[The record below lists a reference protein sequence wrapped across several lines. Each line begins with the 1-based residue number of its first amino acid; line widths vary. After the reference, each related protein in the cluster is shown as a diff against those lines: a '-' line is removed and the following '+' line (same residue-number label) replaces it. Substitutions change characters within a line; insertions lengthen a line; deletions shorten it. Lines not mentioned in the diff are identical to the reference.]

1 MKELTVFAKDRVGLL
16 ADITEMMGKNGIN
29 IEFLSGEAIA
39 GIAVLHMTFSNE
51 MAAASLLERAGFTV
65 ISSDIL
71 VLKIPNKPGEIGR
84 ISRML
89 SDEGINIQNIY
100 FMGET
105 AKHGFFA
112 VKVDRMDDAKGIL
125 KKYVSK
131 SPGMGRLG

>member
-1 MKELTVFAKDRVGLL
+1 MKELTIFAKDRVGLL
-16 ADITEMMGKNGIN
+16 ADITEMMGKNGVN
-29 IEFLSGEAIA
+29 IEFLSGEAVA

-51 MAAASLLERAGFTV
+51 LAAASLLERAGFTV

-71 VLKIPNKPGEIGR
+71 VLRIPNKPGEIGR

-100 FMGET
+100 FMGEK
-105 AKHGFFA
+105 ARHGFFA
-112 VKVDRMDDAKGIL
+112 VKVDRPDDAKGIL
-125 KKYVSK
+125 KEYISK

>member
-1 MKELTVFAKDRVGLL
+1 MKELTIFAKDRVGLL
-16 ADITEMMGKNGIN
+16 ADITEMMGENGIN
-29 IEFLSGEAIA
+29 IEFLSGEAVA

-51 MAAASLLERAGFTV
+51 LAAASLLEKAGFTV

-89 SDEGINIQNIY
+89 SNEGVNIQNIY
-100 FMGET
+100 FMGEK
-105 AKHGFFA
+105 ARHGFFA
-112 VKVDRMDDAKGIL
+112 VKVDRPDDAKGIL

>member
-1 MKELTVFAKDRVGLL
+1 MKELTIFAKDRVGLL

-51 MAAASLLERAGFTV
+51 LAAASLLERAGFTV

-100 FMGET
+100 FMGES

-112 VKVDRMDDAKGIL
+112 VKVDRLDDAKGIL

>member
-1 MKELTVFAKDRVGLL
+1 MKELTIFAKDRVGLL

-51 MAAASLLERAGFTV
+51 LAAASLLERAGFTV
-65 ISSDIL
+65 ISSELL

-89 SDEGINIQNIY
+89 SAEGISIQNIY
-100 FMGET
+100 FMGEK
-105 AKHGFFA
+105 ARHGFFA
-112 VKVDRMDDAKGIL
+112 VKVDRHDDAMGIL

-131 SPGMGRLG
+131 SPGIGRLE

>member
-1 MKELTVFAKDRVGLL
+1 MKELTIFARDRVGLL
-16 ADITEMMGKNGIN
+16 ADITEMMGRNGIN

-51 MAAASLLERAGFTV
+51 LAAASLLEKAGFTV

-71 VLKIPNKPGEIGR
+71 VLKIPNKPGEIGK

-89 SDEGINIQNIY
+89 SNEGIDIQNIY
-100 FMGET
+100 FMGEK

-112 VKVDRMDDAKGIL
+112 VKVDKLNYAKGIL

-131 SPGMGRLG
+131 SPGMGGLG

>member
-1 MKELTVFAKDRVGLL
+1 MKEITIFAKDRVGLL
-16 ADITEMMGKNGIN
+16 ADITEMMGKSGVN

-39 GIAVLHMTFSNE
+39 GIAVLHMTFSDE
-51 MAAASLLERAGFTV
+51 LAAASLLERAGFTI

-71 VLKIPNKPGEIGR
+71 VLRIPNKPGEIGR

-112 VKVDRMDDAKGIL
+112 VKVDRQDDARKIL
-125 KKYVSK
+125 KKYVSEIARI
-131 SPGMGRLG
+131 GGLE

>member
-112 VKVDRMDDAKGIL
+112 MKVDRMDDAKGIL

>member
-1 MKELTVFAKDRVGLL
+1 MKELTIFAKDRVGLL
-16 ADITEMMGKNGIN
+16 ADITEMMGKNGVN
-29 IEFLSGEAIA
+29 IEFLSGEAVA

-51 MAAASLLERAGFTV
+51 LAAASLLERVGFTV

-71 VLKIPNKPGEIGR
+71 VLRIPNKPGEIGR

-100 FMGET
+100 FMGEK
-105 AKHGFFA
+105 ARHGFFA
-112 VKVDRMDDAKGIL
+112 VKVDRPDDAKGIL
-125 KKYVSK
+125 KKYISK

>member
-1 MKELTVFAKDRVGLL
+1 MKELTIFAKDRVGLL

-39 GIAVLHMTFSNE
+39 GIAVLHMTFSDE
-51 MAAASLLERAGFTV
+51 LAAASLLERAGFTV

-89 SDEGINIQNIY
+89 SEEGINIQNIY
-100 FMGET
+100 FMGEK
-105 AKHGFFA
+105 ARHGFFA
-112 VKVDRMDDAKGIL
+112 VKVDRPEDARGIL

>member
-1 MKELTVFAKDRVGLL
+1 MKELTIFAKDRVGLL

-29 IEFLSGEAIA
+29 IEFLSGEAVA

-51 MAAASLLERAGFTV
+51 VAAASLLERAGFTV
-65 ISSDIL
+65 ISSDIM

-89 SDEGINIQNIY
+89 SNEGISIQNIY
-100 FMGET
+100 FMGEK
-105 AKHGFFA
+105 ARHGFFA
-112 VKVDRMDDAKGIL
+112 VKVDRPDDAKEIL
-125 KKYVSK
+125 KKYISK